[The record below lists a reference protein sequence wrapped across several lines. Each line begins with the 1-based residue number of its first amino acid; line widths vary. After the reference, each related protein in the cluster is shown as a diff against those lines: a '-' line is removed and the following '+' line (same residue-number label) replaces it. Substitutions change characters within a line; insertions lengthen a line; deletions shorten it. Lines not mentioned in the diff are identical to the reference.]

1 MKKHREIWDTNRSES
16 QKTNNRGHW
25 CQCDMCFVHS
35 GQRCPVCGVRNN
47 PKKLKPKKREQ

>member
-1 MKKHREIWDTNRSES
+1 MKKNREIWDTNRSES

-25 CQCDMCFVHS
+25 CSCDMCFVHS

-47 PKKLKPKKREQ
+47 PKKLKPQRKR